1 MEAKKSIL
9 KSLIILFSLLAVTIA
24 CKPEKKNSEIQEEEL
39 KTQTQIVEVTTNV
52 MDFQMPKKIA
62 AGWTTFRYNN
72 LSEEPH
78 FMVFEKMPDSIRLEN
93 YKKDLFP
100 PFMAAFKYMDEGNF
114 EAGMKEFEKIPQ
126 WFSKVEVAGGVGLTS
141 GKSTSESTIYLD
153 EGIYVIECYVRMPDG
168 MPHTFMGMIAEL
180 EVEASTLNQQA
191 PNHDYRAEV
200 SSESGISFPDSVK
213 AGEHVIA
220 VHFLDQK
227 IYESML
233 GHDLN
238 LVKLESEDQLE
249 PLAKWLNTA
258 DIKAFR
264 TPAPEGLKFL
274 GGVEDLPAG
283 KTGYFK
289 VKLEKGNYLMIS
301 EIPQVLERKMFKQF
315 VVD

>member
-1 MEAKKSIL
+1 
-9 KSLIILFSLLAVTIA
+9 
-24 CKPEKKNSEIQEEEL
+24 
-39 KTQTQIVEVTTNV
+39 
-52 MDFQMPKKIA
+52 
-62 AGWTTFRYNN
+62 
-72 LSEEPH
+72 
-78 FMVFEKMPDSIRLEN
+78 MVFEKMPDSIRLEN

-180 EVEASTLNQQA
+180 EVEASSSYEQA
-191 PNHDYRAEV
+191 PNHDYKAV
-200 SSESGISFPDSVK
+200 ISGESGISFPDSVK

-220 VHFLDQK
+220 VDFHDQK

-249 PLAKWLNTA
+249 PLAKWLNAA

-264 TPAPEGLKFL
+264 TPAPEGIQFL

-315 VVD
+315 VVV